1 MSKIFGERLK
11 ELRIENG
18 YTQQNIADIF
28 NVSKMT
34 ISSWEKSKQEPCIDD
49 IIKLTLLFKTSSDY
63 LLGIEDESGRK
74 TIINNNFNNNSKQTD
89 FKI

>member
-11 ELRIENG
+11 ELRIEHG

-49 IIKLTLLFKTSSDY
+49 IIRLTLLFKTSSDY